1 MSTDHF
7 PDATKKV
14 PAVGALLDPGV
25 GRLVPE
31 RTTACTHCGSVACA
45 NGGGAMTGYWV
56 IHPGCD
62 DAKAEKER
70 A

>member
-1 MSTDHF
+1 MEHIDDTT
-7 PDATKKV
+7 A
-14 PAVGALLDPGV
+14 PAAAGPV
-25 GRLVPE
+25 GRMVGRPVPE

-45 NGGGAMTGYWV
+45 NGGGAMNGYWV

>member
-1 MSTDHF
+1 MKHEE
-7 PDATKKV
+7 ATV
-14 PAVGALLDPGV
+14 QPAPLGQVERGV

-31 RTTACTHCGSVACA
+31 RATTCTHCGSVACA
-45 NGGGAMTGYWV
+45 NGGGAMSGYWV

-62 DAKAEKER
+62 EAKAAKEK

>member
-1 MSTDHF
+1 MTD
-7 PDATKKV
+7 DATNT
-14 PAVGALLDPGV
+14 GAASSPVDRGV
-25 GRLVPE
+25 GRLEPG

-45 NGGGAMTGYWV
+45 NGGGAMNGYWV